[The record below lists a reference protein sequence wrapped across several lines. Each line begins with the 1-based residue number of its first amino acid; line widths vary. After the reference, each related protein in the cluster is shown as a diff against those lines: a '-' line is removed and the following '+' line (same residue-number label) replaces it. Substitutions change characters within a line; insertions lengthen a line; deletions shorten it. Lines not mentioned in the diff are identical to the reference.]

1 MPPAEKHIL
10 EIDSAELAFGE
21 RRILSGVYLLVET
34 GGVTAV
40 LGRNGCGKSCLMK
53 ILSGSLK
60 AGFCSMRIDGKW
72 HRRFTEKEIRYL
84 PQHPFIPGWLR
95 LERALGDFGLQRE
108 DLERWFPE
116 FISLRGTRI
125 GELSGGEQRILECF
139 IILRSPARF
148 ILLDEPFSALDSYL
162 KWNLEIELADLLATF
177 NGPILW
183 VSHDRDEC
191 YRNCRSVCV
200 MEDGRT
206 GEVTPMDEM
215 IRHPGSVSAARLAGC
230 KNFFA
235 AEARDGKVY
244 LPEWN
249 VALPLAGMENTFTTI
264 GIPDNAVTM
273 SENGAMSCTVCRVIL
288 GVEENI
294 LLLRPEG
301 SAEGAP
307 MLRITVGHESD
318 LQAGAAVRIALDYS
332 KLLLL

>member
-95 LERALGDFGLQRE
+95 LERALGDFRLQRE

-125 GELSGGEQRILECF
+125 GDSGFWNVSSSCA
-139 IILRSPARF
+139 AR
-148 ILLDEPFSALDSYL
+148 
-162 KWNLEIELADLLATF
+162 
-177 NGPILW
+177 
-183 VSHDRDEC
+183 
-191 YRNCRSVCV
+191 
-200 MEDGRT
+200 
-206 GEVTPMDEM
+206 
-215 IRHPGSVSAARLAGC
+215 PGSSCSTSRSRRLHPCTLQRSKHSSGRKRPRKGFC
-230 KNFFA
+230 S
-235 AEARDGKVY
+235 
-244 LPEWN
+244 P
-249 VALPLAGMENTFTTI
+249 TT
-264 GIPDNAVTM
+264 
-273 SENGAMSCTVCRVIL
+273 CT
-288 GVEENI
+288 
-294 LLLRPEG
+294 
-301 SAEGAP
+301 A
-307 MLRITVGHESD
+307 T
-318 LQAGAAVRIALDYS
+318 
-332 KLLLL
+332 

>member
-95 LERALGDFGLQRE
+95 LERALGDFRLQRE

-148 ILLDEPFSALDSYL
+148 ILLDEPPIRGRGTARSGSATRPRTDPGRCFPDGSWRGSTCTP
-162 KWNLEIELADLLATF
+162 KWPRRHGSKPPKHPRRIGR
-177 NGPILW
+177 NGRGP
-183 VSHDRDEC
+183 RP
-191 YRNCRSVCV
+191 RNR
-200 MEDGRT
+200 
-206 GEVTPMDEM
+206 
-215 IRHPGSVSAARLAGC
+215 PGS
-230 KNFFA
+230 
-235 AEARDGKVY
+235 
-244 LPEWN
+244 
-249 VALPLAGMENTFTTI
+249 
-264 GIPDNAVTM
+264 
-273 SENGAMSCTVCRVIL
+273 
-288 GVEENI
+288 
-294 LLLRPEG
+294 LRRH
-301 SAEGAP
+301 S
-307 MLRITVGHESD
+307 
-318 LQAGAAVRIALDYS
+318 
-332 KLLLL
+332 

>member
-108 DLERWFPE
+108 DLERRFPE

-139 IILRSPARF
+139 IILRSPAWF
-148 ILLDEPFSALDSYL
+148 ILLDEPFSQMHPCTLQRS
-162 KWNLEIELADLLATF
+162 KHSSGRKRPRKGFCSPTTCTAT
-177 NGPILW
+177 
-183 VSHDRDEC
+183 
-191 YRNCRSVCV
+191 
-200 MEDGRT
+200 
-206 GEVTPMDEM
+206 
-215 IRHPGSVSAARLAGC
+215 
-230 KNFFA
+230 
-235 AEARDGKVY
+235 
-244 LPEWN
+244 
-249 VALPLAGMENTFTTI
+249 
-264 GIPDNAVTM
+264 
-273 SENGAMSCTVCRVIL
+273 
-288 GVEENI
+288 
-294 LLLRPEG
+294 
-301 SAEGAP
+301 
-307 MLRITVGHESD
+307 
-318 LQAGAAVRIALDYS
+318 
-332 KLLLL
+332 

>member
-116 FISLRGTRI
+116 FIPLRETRI

-148 ILLDEPFSALDSYL
+148 ILLV
-162 KWNLEIELADLLATF
+162 AT
-177 NGPILW
+177 LQ
-183 VSHDRDEC
+183 
-191 YRNCRSVCV
+191 
-200 MEDGRT
+200 T
-206 GEVTPMDEM
+206 L
-215 IRHPGSVSAARLAGC
+215 IRQEKATKG
-230 KNFFA
+230 
-235 AEARDGKVY
+235 
-244 LPEWN
+244 
-249 VALPLAGMENTFTTI
+249 
-264 GIPDNAVTM
+264 
-273 SENGAMSCTVCRVIL
+273 
-288 GVEENI
+288 I
-294 LLLRPEG
+294 LLTDHMYRHVTGIADRLYVMADGQAYPCEND
-301 SAEGAP
+301 E
-307 MLRITVGHESD
+307 D
-318 LQAGAAVRIALDYS
+318 LVRRGYLNH
-332 KLLLL
+332 L

>member
-95 LERALGDFGLQRE
+95 LERALGDFRLQRE

-148 ILLDEPFSALDSYL
+148 ILLDEPFS
-162 KWNLEIELADLLATF
+162 
-177 NGPILW
+177 
-183 VSHDRDEC
+183 DRK
-191 YRNCRSVCV
+191 SVV
-200 MEDGRT
+200 
-206 GEVTPMDEM
+206 
-215 IRHPGSVSAARLAGC
+215 
-230 KNFFA
+230 
-235 AEARDGKVY
+235 
-244 LPEWN
+244 
-249 VALPLAGMENTFTTI
+249 
-264 GIPDNAVTM
+264 
-273 SENGAMSCTVCRVIL
+273 
-288 GVEENI
+288 
-294 LLLRPEG
+294 
-301 SAEGAP
+301 
-307 MLRITVGHESD
+307 
-318 LQAGAAVRIALDYS
+318 
-332 KLLLL
+332 

>member
-53 ILSGSLK
+53 SLSGSLK

-95 LERALGDFGLQRE
+95 LERALGDFRLQRE

-148 ILLDEPFSALDSYL
+148 ILLDEPFSQIAPLHV
-162 KWNLEIELADLLATF
+162 AT
-177 NGPILW
+177 LQ
-183 VSHDRDEC
+183 
-191 YRNCRSVCV
+191 
-200 MEDGRT
+200 T
-206 GEVTPMDEM
+206 L
-215 IRHPGSVSAARLAGC
+215 IRQEKASKG
-230 KNFFA
+230 
-235 AEARDGKVY
+235 
-244 LPEWN
+244 
-249 VALPLAGMENTFTTI
+249 
-264 GIPDNAVTM
+264 
-273 SENGAMSCTVCRVIL
+273 
-288 GVEENI
+288 I
-294 LLLRPEG
+294 LLTDHMYRHVTGIADRLYVMADGQAYPCEND
-301 SAEGAP
+301 E
-307 MLRITVGHESD
+307 D
-318 LQAGAAVRIALDYS
+318 LVRRGYLNH
-332 KLLLL
+332 L

>member
-116 FISLRGTRI
+116 FIPLRETRI

-148 ILLDEPFSALDSYL
+148 ILLDESFSQIAPLHV
-162 KWNLEIELADLLATF
+162 AT
-177 NGPILW
+177 LQ
-183 VSHDRDEC
+183 
-191 YRNCRSVCV
+191 
-200 MEDGRT
+200 T
-206 GEVTPMDEM
+206 L
-215 IRHPGSVSAARLAGC
+215 IRQEKATKG
-230 KNFFA
+230 
-235 AEARDGKVY
+235 
-244 LPEWN
+244 
-249 VALPLAGMENTFTTI
+249 
-264 GIPDNAVTM
+264 
-273 SENGAMSCTVCRVIL
+273 
-288 GVEENI
+288 I
-294 LLLRPEG
+294 LLTDHMYRHVTGIADRLYVMADGQAYPCEND
-301 SAEGAP
+301 E
-307 MLRITVGHESD
+307 D
-318 LQAGAAVRIALDYS
+318 LVRRGYLNH
-332 KLLLL
+332 L